1 MCRASFARWRG
12 EGTPAPCGCVLLSV
26 TPSVQIGGVMSAE
39 VYRLTG
45 DVDEDAA
52 AIDLAVSA
60 LKRGE
65 LVVIPTETVYGLVA
79 DDSVVG
85 AVDRIYAAKQRDA
98 GKPLQLLVSGVD
110 VIDALGFVLS
120 DVERRLAEKFWPGGL
135 TLIVEHDGRIEGFR
149 VPDSEIALEIVKRV
163 GGALRST
170 SANSS
175 GDPAALTAG
184 EAEGYLG
191 DSVSV
196 ILDGGA
202 VVGGVA
208 SSVVRVDGSGCVE
221 VLREGA
227 ITKADLLAVRV

>member
-1 MCRASFARWRG
+1 
-12 EGTPAPCGCVLLSV
+12 
-26 TPSVQIGGVMSAE
+26 MSAE

-45 DVDEDAA
+45 NVDDAA
-52 AIDLAVSA
+52 AIDLAVAA

-79 DDSVVG
+79 DDSVEG

-98 GKPLQLLVSGVD
+98 GKPLQLLVSGVE
-110 VIDALGFVLS
+110 VITEMGFELN
-120 DVERRLAEKFWPGGL
+120 DVERRLADKFWPGGL
-135 TLIVEHDGRIEGFR
+135 TLIVKKDGVAEGFR

-184 EAEGYLG
+184 EAEGCLG
-191 DSVSV
+191 DFVSM

-208 SSVVRVDGSGCVE
+208 SSVVKVDGSGCVD

>member
-1 MCRASFARWRG
+1 MIS
-12 EGTPAPCGCVLLSV
+12 
-26 TPSVQIGGVMSAE
+26 GGV
-39 VYRLTG
+39 YKLG
-45 DVDEDAA
+45 DGDEDAA
-52 AIDLAVSA
+52 VDLAVAA

-85 AVDRIYAAKQRDA
+85 ATERIYAAKRRDA
-98 GKPLQLLVSGVD
+98 GKPLQLLISGVD
-110 VIDALGFVLS
+110 VIAEMGFKLS
-120 DVERRLAEKFWPGGL
+120 EVERRLAKRFWPGGL
-135 TLIVEHDGRIEGFR
+135 TLIVKHDGRCEGFR

-175 GDPAALTAG
+175 GDPAALTAD
-184 EAEGYLG
+184 EAVENLG
-191 DSVSV
+191 DVVSV
-196 ILDGGA
+196 VLDGGP

-208 SSVVRVDGSGCVE
+208 SSVVRVDHNGVVE

-227 ITKADLLAVRV
+227 FAKADLIAEGNMICE